1 MRALYC
7 ENGRIKLRKD
17 YPMPQPQADEA
28 LVRVTLAGIC
38 STDLEIVRGYV
49 PDFVGVLGHEFVGI
63 VEAALDESWLGQRV
77 VSNINIG
84 CQTQTWR

>member
-17 YPMPQPQADEA
+17 YPMPEPQADEA
-28 LVRVTLAGIC
+28 LVRVLLAGIC

-49 PDFVGVLGHEFVGI
+49 PDFSGVLGHEFVGAG
-63 VEAALDESWLGQRV
+63 AAGGEQYQYWLPGV
-77 VSNINIG
+77 
-84 CQTQTWR
+84 